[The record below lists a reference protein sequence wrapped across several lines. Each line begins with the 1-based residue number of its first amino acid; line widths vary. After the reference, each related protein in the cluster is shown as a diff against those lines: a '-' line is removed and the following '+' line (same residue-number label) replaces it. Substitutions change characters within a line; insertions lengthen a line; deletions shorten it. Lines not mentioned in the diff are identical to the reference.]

1 MKKLLI
7 VLSACIMTVSVSF
20 AQDKT
25 ELSMIRDLLKK
36 EKRDLVKDYMALDAG
51 QSEKFWP
58 LYDAYSTERSALAD
72 NRMKALGSYAK
83 NYSTLTDEQCDQLV
97 KATLDNDAANV
108 KLQKKY
114 YKKLKK
120 TVGATKAAQFLQ
132 METYFQTMIRAEV
145 QDAIPFIGEIERKRG

>member
-1 MKKLLI
+1 MKKIMIGALAILL
-7 VLSACIMTVSVSF
+7 SVGSVV
-20 AQDKT
+20 AQDKS
-25 ELSMIRDLLKK
+25 ELGMIRDLLKK

-58 LYDAYSTERSALAD
+58 IYDAYSAERSALAD
-72 NRMKALGSYAK
+72 GRMKTLGEYAK
-83 NYSTLTDEQCDQLV
+83 NYSTLTDEQSDALV
-97 KATLDNDAANV
+97 KATLKNDVSNT

-114 YKKLKK
+114 YKKFKK
-120 TVGATKAAQFLQ
+120 TIGATKAAQFLQ